1 MERRILVWITDLN
14 DEDAFVN
21 YFKLLFKNHKY
32 ILILLIV
39 ISALCEV
46 CVLATK
52 FINANI
58 IDLLVTGRFN
68 DTYFSVALMVLIGAI
83 NIVSV
88 YFLNLKK
95 TAIET
100 QMTFELENS
109 VLQNSLRVDYLKL
122 KSFNSIYLSQRI
134 HNDISSIVKFLV
146 ANFDYVFKNL
156 LVAAVTLLALFS
168 IHPFFFATAAASLPP
183 YVLLLLRYMKKIYK
197 SGTKLK
203 ETRVKYSTNI
213 TEQVNNAYT
222 IKCNNMYSKVEAIF
236 EGFFSKLFNTVIS
249 YFRNIFKFQSLDNII
264 TVIIQILF
272 LFFGVYLFSENSIT
286 IGQLTITLSLY
297 GMMIS
302 SVRYY
307 VNLSVQYSECKASIA
322 RMDELNSIQSEKS
335 GTMDINGTIQKIT
348 IKKLMFS
355 FDGKNT
361 ITYPDITLRLGDVLI
376 IKGSNGRGK
385 TTIINL
391 ILGLYKC
398 EKGRIAYDGVDI
410 TDLDVELLR
419 NHITYLAQE
428 PLNWDI
434 TVSEMFSL
442 YNGDITFE
450 SMHDN
455 LIVTEPELHN
465 ILENASSMKNISLFW
480 NTRLSE
486 LSSGQR
492 KKVNMAAVLMG
503 CREFV
508 MLDEPEAYID
518 AECVRLLTDYLNR
531 HKHGRITVI
540 ITHSDIFDAL
550 SNISLTI

>member
-1 MERRILVWITDLN
+1 MGRRILAWITDLN
-14 DEDAFVN
+14 DEDTSVN
-21 YFKLLFKNHKY
+21 YFKLLFRKHKY

-39 ISALCEV
+39 ISALCEA
-46 CVLATK
+46 CVLASK

-68 DTYFSVALMVLIGAI
+68 DTYFSVALMVLIGVI
-83 NIVSV
+83 NIVSL

-100 QMTFELENS
+100 QMIFELENS
-109 VLQNSLRVDYLKL
+109 VLQNSLRADYLRV

-156 LVAAVTLLALFS
+156 FVAVVTLLALLN
-168 IHPFFFATAAASLPP
+168 IHPFFFVTAAASLPP
-183 YVLLLLRYMKKIYK
+183 YVLLLLRYMKKIYQ

-213 TEQVNNAYT
+213 TEQVNNVYM
-222 IKCNNMYSKVEAIF
+222 IKCNNMYSKVETIF
-236 EGFFSKLFNTVIS
+236 ENFFSKLFNTVLNH
-249 YFRNIFKFQSLDNII
+249 FRNIFKFQSLDNII

-272 LFFGVYLFSENSIT
+272 LFFGVYLFSKNSIT

-297 GMMIS
+297 GMMIT

-307 VNLSVQYSECKASIA
+307 VNLSVQYSECKASVA
-322 RMDELNSIQSEKS
+322 RMDELSSIQSEKT
-335 GTMDINGTIQKIT
+335 GTMEVNGTIQNIT
-348 IKKLMFS
+348 INNLMFS
-355 FDGKNT
+355 FDNNNT
-361 ITYPDITLRLGDVLI
+361 ITYPDTTLRPGDMLI
-376 IKGSNGRGK
+376 VKGSNGKGK

-391 ILGLYKC
+391 LLGIYKC
-398 EKGRIAYDGVDI
+398 EKGRILYDGVDI
-410 TDLDVELLR
+410 NDLDVELLR

-442 YNGDITFE
+442 YNGNITFE
-450 SMHDN
+450 SIHN
-455 LIVTEPELHN
+455 LMDIEPELYN
-465 ILENASSMKNISLFW
+465 IFENASSIKDNSLLW

-508 MLDEPEAYID
+508 VLDEPEAYID
-518 AECVRLLTDYLNR
+518 AECVRLLISYLNR
-531 HKHGRITVI
+531 HKRGRIIVV

-550 SNISLTI
+550 ANISLTI